1 LPETGLPGV
10 LVINDQLRVP
20 LSELTFTFSRSGGPG
35 GQNVNK
41 VASKATLR
49 WDVAGSASLPPE
61 VRQRF
66 EKRFATRLTTEGEL
80 VLTSQRYRDQ
90 GRNVADCLEKLR
102 AMLSE
107 VARPPK
113 PRRPTKPSKASRQ
126 RRLTTKRKQSEKKT
140 QRRWVGE

>member
-1 LPETGLPGV
+1 M
-10 LVINDQLRVP
+10 LVVNDHLQIP

-49 WDVAGSASLPPE
+49 WDVAGSPSLPPA

-66 EKRFATRLTTEGEL
+66 EQRYASRLTVEGEL
-80 VLTSQRYRDQ
+80 LITSQRYRDQ
-90 GRNVADCLEKLR
+90 GRNIADCLEKLR
-102 AMLSE
+102 TMLAE

-126 RRLTTKRKQSEKKT
+126 RRLTGKRKQSEKKT
-140 QRRWVGE
+140 QRRWAGE

>member
-1 LPETGLPGV
+1 M
-10 LVINDQLRVP
+10 LVVNEYLQIP
-20 LSELTFTFSRSGGPG
+20 LAELNFTFSRSGGPG

-49 WDVAGSASLPPE
+49 WDVAGSPSLPPA

-66 EKRFATRLTTEGEL
+66 EQRYSSRLTVEGEL
-80 VLTSQRYRDQ
+80 LITSQRYRDQ
-90 GRNVADCLEKLR
+90 GRNIADCLEKLR
-102 AMLSE
+102 TMLAE

-126 RRLTTKRKQSEKKT
+126 RRLTGKRKQSEKKT
-140 QRRWVGE
+140 QRRWAGE